1 MHNYIE
7 IVDLPKKTRRILRVH
22 FKTLFLLIIVFQN
35 LYLLILLY
43 FGQTPTGNP
52 KECTFLAYFILD
64 SSIPLVLH
72 SDC

>member
-1 MHNYIE
+1 MHNYME
-7 IVDLPKKTRRILRVH
+7 IVDLLEETRRISRVH

-52 KECTFLAYFILD
+52 EECTFLAYFILD

-72 SDC
+72 PDC